1 MLEEEAVPISDQGA
15 GPANHRLIER
25 GKQELAVLF
34 LVLFFAL
41 FLLVYAGQAAVS
53 FGVWDMSA
61 SHALI
66 MRPGARVQEDT

>member
-1 MLEEEAVPISDQGA
+1 
-15 GPANHRLIER
+15 
-25 GKQELAVLF
+25 